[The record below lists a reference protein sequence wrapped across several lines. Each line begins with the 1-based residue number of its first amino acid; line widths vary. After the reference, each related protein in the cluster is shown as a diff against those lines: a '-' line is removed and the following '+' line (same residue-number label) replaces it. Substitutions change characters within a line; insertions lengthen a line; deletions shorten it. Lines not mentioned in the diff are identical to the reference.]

1 MIAGVSSQMLGSW
14 VEFVVCAQKQ
24 FIMASFVTKKP
35 KLRIISLADEWEEMQ
50 LRGRPMQP
58 ANQEFEEN
66 RPTRGDWECDQI
78 SLKCFPGGLSR

>member
-1 MIAGVSSQMLGSW
+1 M
-14 VEFVVCAQKQ
+14 
-24 FIMASFVTKKP
+24 
-35 KLRIISLADEWEEMQ
+35 SLADEWEEMQ
-50 LRGRPMQP
+50 LRGRPMHP

>member
-35 KLRIISLADEWEEMQ
+35 ELRIINVS
-50 LRGRPMQP
+50 GR
-58 ANQEFEEN
+58 
-66 RPTRGDWECDQI
+66 
-78 SLKCFPGGLSR
+78 

>member
-50 LRGRPMQP
+50 LRGRPMQCT
-58 ANQEFEEN
+58 QL
-66 RPTRGDWECDQI
+66 TRNLKRIDQQGVI
-78 SLKCFPGGLSR
+78 GNVTKLA